1 MSYEREEREERG
13 RGERGRKPQ
22 KPIRYTYRYQKSPK
36 TPKTP
41 EVHGVTAPKLGKI
54 ISTKAGPAKVLEVFW
69 RSATDADVLLQHI
82 EAKTVPEKL
91 AAADAVKKP
100 QRPKQQRRGSR
111 DRLF

>member
-1 MSYEREEREERG
+1 MSYEREEREDRG
-13 RGERGRKPQ
+13 RGRKPQ

-36 TPKTP
+36 TP
-41 EVHGVTAPKLGKI
+41 EVHGVTAPKLGEI

-69 RSATDADVLLQHI
+69 RSATDADVLLQYI

-100 QRPKQQRRGSR
+100 QKPKQQRPRKS
-111 DRLF
+111 